1 MPTTRI
7 ARYLVIAAIA
17 LGLAAPH
24 VAGQRR
30 RVRDDDHI
38 NRNRLKM
45 AGLLDEARKLG
56 LEAGALAKEAV
67 RGKIPDRTKP
77 AKEGQEKEDR
87 WIELTTK
94 ERLDR
99 FAKAKKKFDASF
111 RKVGEVE
118 KFLKTHPDIIR
129 ENIPA
134 EAKKKLQRAC
144 ALTLVAETRFRMS
157 ENLGTIKSWQK
168 LISQALKLD
177 KECIEAQ
184 RVNKELKEM
193 AAKKKEAKKEKEDT
207 DSEDNEDTEKDEGSE
222 KK

>member
-1 MPTTRI
+1 MRTARI
-7 ARYLVIAAIA
+7 ARYVVIAAVA
-17 LGLAAPH
+17 LGLAAPQ

-30 RVRDDDHI
+30 RGRDDDHV

-56 LEAGALAKEAV
+56 LEAGALTREAV

-77 AKEGQEKEDR
+77 AKEGQKKEDR

-144 ALTLVAETRFRMS
+144 AMTLVAETRFRMS
-157 ENLGTIKSWQK
+157 ENLGAITSWRK
-168 LISQALKLD
+168 LASQALKIDKECLEAQRLD
-177 KECIEAQ
+177 KE
-184 RVNKELKEM
+184 LKDM
-193 AAKKKEAKKEKEDT
+193 AAKKEKEDT
-207 DSEDNEDTEKDEGSE
+207 NSGANKDTEKP
-222 KK
+222 KKE